1 MLFLIYWELN
11 EETDALAR
19 LKAAEKLTAAEL
31 FPPQNVEVLRFDT
44 TPDLW
49 GVTLVEADDVGSV
62 SNVINSWRIACPGI
76 FKSTKIS
83 PARPVQEAMESA
95 AELIK
100 KLS

>member
-11 EETDALAR
+11 EDIDAMAR
-19 LKAAEKLTAAEL
+19 LQAAEKLTAAGL
-31 FPPQNVEVLRFDT
+31 FPPQNVEILRFDT

-49 GVTLVEADDVGSV
+49 GVTLVEAGDVEGV

-83 PARPVQEAMESA
+83 PARPVQEAMEAA

>member
-11 EETDALAR
+11 EETDAITR
-19 LKAAEKLTAAEL
+19 LQAAEKLTAAEL
-31 FPPQNVEVLRFDT
+31 FPPQNVEVIRFDA

-49 GVTLVEADDVGSV
+49 GVTLVEASDVESIA
-62 SNVINSWRIACPGI
+62 NVINSWRIACPGI

-83 PARPVQEAMESA
+83 PARPVQEAMASA
-95 AELIK
+95 AEMIK